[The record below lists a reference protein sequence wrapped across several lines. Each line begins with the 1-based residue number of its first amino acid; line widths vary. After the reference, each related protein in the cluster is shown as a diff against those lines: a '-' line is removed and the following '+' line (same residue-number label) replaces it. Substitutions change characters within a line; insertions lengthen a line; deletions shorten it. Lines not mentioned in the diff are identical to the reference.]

1 MKKIFQSYRYDISL
15 TEDSGSKL
23 LPWLI
28 GLMVYMITLCL
39 AITLAISN
47 TTDKWR
53 NNLSGNAT
61 VEISAQKNI
70 DMAEKMRE
78 ISAFLENEPA
88 VVSATPVDQ
97 SDMMKLVEPWLGD
110 ITTATLSELPLPGLI
125 DVQFYHNEQIN
136 IALLKKK
143 LELKY
148 PFARLDNHQT
158 WQNNMQSM
166 ARVIEIGIL
175 SLTLIMIAL
184 SSVVIIGSIK
194 SNMAIHRD
202 EISLL
207 HLMGAYDSYITK
219 QFQQHAL
226 RSVLKGSCFGTL
238 LALISF
244 VIIVQFILGLNV
256 IGSFG
261 TWEWGIISLLPIILG
276 GLVSFFTTRIITKR
290 ELLELA

>member
-1 MKKIFQSYRYDISL
+1 MRKIFQSYRYDISL

-61 VEISAQKNI
+61 IEISAQENM
-70 DMAEKMRE
+70 DMTEKMRE
-78 ISAFLENEPA
+78 ISAFLENEPS
-88 VVSATPVDQ
+88 VISATPVDQ
-97 SDMMKLVEPWLGD
+97 SDMMKLVEPWLGN
-110 ITTATLSELPLPGLI
+110 ITTTTLSELPLPGLI
-125 DVQFYHNEQIN
+125 DVQFDHNGQIN
-136 IALLKKK
+136 IASLKKK

-148 PFARLDNHQT
+148 PFTRLDNHQA

-184 SSVVIIGSIK
+184 SSAVIIGSIK
-194 SNMAIHRD
+194 SNMAIHRN

-207 HLMGAYDSYITK
+207 HLMGAYDGYITK

-226 RSVLKGSCFGTL
+226 RSVLKGFCGYCSAYLGPERHRIFWYLGMEYN
-238 LALISF
+238 ISPSHYPWR
-244 VIIVQFILGLNV
+244 LGK
-256 IGSFG
+256 
-261 TWEWGIISLLPIILG
+261 
-276 GLVSFFTTRIITKR
+276 FFYNTYYNQT
-290 ELLELA
+290 